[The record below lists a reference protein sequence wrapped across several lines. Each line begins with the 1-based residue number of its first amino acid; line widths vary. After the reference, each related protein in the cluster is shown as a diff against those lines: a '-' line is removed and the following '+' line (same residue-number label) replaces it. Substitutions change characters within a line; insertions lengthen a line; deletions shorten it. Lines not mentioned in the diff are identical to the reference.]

1 MQKNTRIRTEMAKA
15 GINQGDL
22 AKILGVSDPQVSVIL
37 KYELSKAEQNRI
49 IECIRE
55 STA

>member
-15 GINQGDL
+15 GINQAGL
-22 AKILGVSDPQVSVIL
+22 AKILGMSDPQVSVIL
-37 KYELSKAEQNRI
+37 KYELSKAEQNKI
-49 IECIRE
+49 IERIRE

>member
-22 AKILGVSDPQVSVIL
+22 AKILGVSDTEVSAFL
-37 KYELSKAEQNRI
+37 KYDLSKAEQERI
-49 IECIRE
+49 ISLIR